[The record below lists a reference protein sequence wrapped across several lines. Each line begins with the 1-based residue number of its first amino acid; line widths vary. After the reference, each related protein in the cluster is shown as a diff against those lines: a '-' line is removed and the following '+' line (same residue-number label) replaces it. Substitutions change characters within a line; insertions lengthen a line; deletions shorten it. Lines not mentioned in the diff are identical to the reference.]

1 MQPSNFSPCRILT
14 YGRDEVLLRTRQA
27 LLETVGFDSDI
38 AKSPQEILDC
48 ISTSDRN
55 YHILI
60 LCHTVSSEEQQTI
73 IEAAKETPLKVYGL
87 TTLTLPLEFLN
98 HVQELAHDACVR

>member
-14 YGRDEVLLRTRQA
+14 YGRDEVLLRTRRAVLQTA
-27 LLETVGFDSDI
+27 GFQSDI
-38 AKSPQEILDC
+38 AQSPREILDY

-60 LCHTVSSEEQQTI
+60 LCHSVPADEQRLI
-73 IEAAKETPLKVYGL
+73 GEAAKDTGIRVYGL
-87 TTLTLPLEFLN
+87 TTLTPPVEFLS
-98 HVQELAHDACVR
+98 HVQQLAHACSP

>member
-1 MQPSNFSPCRILT
+1 MQLSESSPCRILT

-27 LLETVGFDSDI
+27 VLEKAGFDSDI
-38 AKSPQEILDC
+38 AESPQEILDC

-60 LCHTVSSEEQQTI
+60 LCHTVSADEQQVI
-73 IEAAKETPLKVYGL
+73 VDAAKDTGIQVYGL

-98 HVQELAHDACVR
+98 HVQQLAHACSA